1 MTETTSSLAQ
11 HAADLDEAVTSRRA
25 IAQLSRSAS
34 LTLDDAYRVQAL
46 GSELRAAR
54 GDRLVGVKLGF
65 TSKAK
70 ALQMGVSDVIFGR
83 LHASGEYADGG
94 GVAMEDFIHPRVEPE
109 VAFRLGAEFDARAA
123 ADPEAE
129 LRAAVDA
136 VAPGLEIID
145 SRYADFK
152 FSLTDVVA
160 DNTSAVGF
168 VTGAWQPV
176 DLTATDVRYD
186 DRPVTLEIDGAAA
199 ATGSTSDILGDPV
212 LALPAIA
219 RMAAAQGV
227 VLPAG
232 SVLLAGAATAAVALP
247 GGVTV
252 RATVPG
258 LGSVSVTTTGAATE
272 EQR

>member
-1 MTETTSSLAQ
+1 MTLSRYASA
-11 HAADLDEAVTSRRA
+11 LDEAVTAKRA
-25 IAQLSRSAS
+25 IAQLSRTAT

-46 GSELRAAR
+46 GAELRAAR
-54 GDRLVGVKLGF
+54 GDRLAGVKLGF

-70 ALQMGVSDVIFGR
+70 ARQMGVSDVIFGR
-83 LHASGEYADGG
+83 LHARGEYADGG
-94 GVAMEDFIHPRVEPE
+94 CVALADYIHPRVEPE
-109 VAFRLGAEFDARAA
+109 VAFRLGTRFDARAS
-123 ADPEAE
+123 ADPEAD

-145 SRYADFK
+145 SRYADFR

-160 DNTSAVGF
+160 DNTSAAGF
-168 VTGAWQPV
+168 VTGAWQPA
-176 DLTATDVRYD
+176 DLTAAGVRFD
-186 DRPVTLEIDGAAA
+186 ERPVTLEIDGAVV

-219 RMAAAQGV
+219 RMAAAHGV

-252 RATVPG
+252 HATVAG
-258 LGSVSVTTTGAATE
+258 LGSVHVTTTE
-272 EQR
+272 ER

>member
-1 MTETTSSLAQ
+1 MTETTSPLSQYAT
-11 HAADLDEAVTSRRA
+11 ALDEAVTSRRA
-25 IAQLSRSAS
+25 IGQLSRYAS
-34 LTLDDAYRVQAL
+34 LTLDDAYHVQAL

-54 GDRLVGVKLGF
+54 GDGLVGVKLGF

-83 LHASGEYADGG
+83 LYAKGEYPDGG
-94 GVAMEDFIHPRVEPE
+94 SVAMEDFIHPRVEPE
-109 VAFRLGAEFDARAA
+109 VAFRLGARFDARAA

-129 LRAAVDA
+129 LRAAIDA

-145 SRYADFK
+145 SRYANFQ

-160 DNTSAVGF
+160 DNTSAAGF
-168 VTGAWQPV
+168 VTGAWQPA
-176 DLTATDVRYD
+176 DLTAPDVRFD
-186 DRPVTLEIDGAAA
+186 DRPVTLEIDGVAA

-219 RMAAAQGV
+219 RMAAARGV

-252 RATVPG
+252 RAAVQG
-258 LGSVSVTTTGAATE
+258 LGSVRVTTTGTSTE
-272 EQR
+272 ER

>member
-1 MTETTSSLAQ
+1 MTDSTSLLSRYAS
-11 HAADLDEAVTSRRA
+11 ALDEAVTSQAA
-25 IAQLSRSAS
+25 IAQLSRTAS
-34 LTLDDAYRVQAL
+34 LGLEDAYRVQAL
-46 GSELRAAR
+46 SSDLRVAR

-70 ALQMGVSDVIFGR
+70 AVQMGVSDVIFGR
-83 LHASGEYADGG
+83 LHARGEYADGA
-94 GVAMEDFIHPRVEPE
+94 GVALEDFIHPRVEPE
-109 VAFRLGAEFDARAA
+109 VAFRLGAPFDARSS
-123 ADPEAE
+123 ADPEAA

-145 SRYADFK
+145 SRYTNFK

-160 DNTSAVGF
+160 DNTSAAGF
-168 VTGAWQPV
+168 VTGAWQPA
-176 DLTATDVRYD
+176 DLTSAAVRFD
-186 DRPVTLEIDGAAA
+186 DRPVTLEIDGAVA

-252 RATVPG
+252 SATVQG
-258 LGSVSVTTTGAATE
+258 LGSVRVTTTGTPAE
-272 EQR
+272 ER

>member
-1 MTETTSSLAQ
+1 MTEPTSPLSRY
-11 HAADLDEAVTSRRA
+11 AAALDDAVTTRRA
-25 IAQLSRSAS
+25 IAQLSRTAS

-46 GSELRAAR
+46 GSGLRAAR
-54 GDRLVGVKLGF
+54 GDRVVGVKLGF

-83 LHASGEYADGG
+83 LHASGEYADGDD
-94 GVAMEDFIHPRVEPE
+94 VAMEDFIHPRVEPE
-109 VAFRLGAEFDARAA
+109 VAFRLGARFDARAS

-145 SRYADFK
+145 SRYANFR

-160 DNTSAVGF
+160 DNTSAAAF
-168 VTGAWQPV
+168 VTGAWQPA
-176 DLTATDVRYD
+176 DLTAGDVRFD

-219 RMAAAQGV
+219 RMAAAHGV

-252 RATVPG
+252 GAAVPG
-258 LGSVSVTTTGAATE
+258 LGSVRVTTTGSSTE
-272 EQR
+272 ER

>member
-1 MTETTSSLAQ
+1 MTTEPTSPLARY
-11 HAADLDEAVTSRRA
+11 ATALDEAVTSRRA
-25 IAQLSRSAS
+25 IAQLSRSVS
-34 LTLDDAYRVQAL
+34 LTLDDAYQVQAL
-46 GSELRAAR
+46 GAELRAAR
-54 GDRLVGVKLGF
+54 GDRVVGVKLGF

-83 LHASGEYADGG
+83 LYASGEYADGG
-94 GVAMEDFIHPRVEPE
+94 SVAVEDFIHPRVEPE
-109 VAFRLGAEFDARAA
+109 VAFRLGARFDARAS

-145 SRYADFK
+145 SRYANFQ

-160 DNTSAVGF
+160 DNTSAAAF
-168 VTGAWQPV
+168 VTGAWQPA
-176 DLTATDVRYD
+176 DLTATDVRFD
-186 DRPVTLEIDGAAA
+186 ARPVTLEIDGEAA

-247 GGVTV
+247 GGATV
-252 RATVPG
+252 SAAVPG
-258 LGSVSVTTTGAATE
+258 LGSVRVTTTGTPAE
-272 EQR
+272 ER

>member
-1 MTETTSSLAQ
+1 MTASTSPLSPYAT
-11 HAADLDEAVTSRRA
+11 ALDEAVTSRQA
-25 IAQLSRSAS
+25 IAQLSGTAS
-34 LTLDDAYRVQAL
+34 LTLDDAYQVQAL
-46 GSELRAAR
+46 GSELRETR
-54 GDRLVGVKLGF
+54 GDRVVGVKLGF

-83 LHASGEYADGG
+83 LYASGEYADGG
-94 GVAMEDFIHPRVEPE
+94 SVAMEDFIHPRVEPE
-109 VAFRLGAEFDARAA
+109 VAFRLGARFDARAA
-123 ADPEAE
+123 ADPEAD

-145 SRYADFK
+145 SRYANFK

-160 DNTSAVGF
+160 DNTSAAAF
-168 VTGAWQPV
+168 VTGAWQPT
-176 DLTATDVRYD
+176 DLTATDVRFD
-186 DRPVTLEIDGAAA
+186 DRPVTLEIDGAVA

-252 RATVPG
+252 SATVPG
-258 LGSVSVTTTGAATE
+258 LGSVHVTTTGTPAGE
-272 EQR
+272 R

>member
-1 MTETTSSLAQ
+1 MTGSTLSRYASA
-11 HAADLDEAVTSRRA
+11 LDEAVTSRLA
-25 IAQLSRSAS
+25 IAQLSRTAA

-70 ALQMGVSDVIFGR
+70 ARQMGVSDVIFGR
-83 LHASGEYADGG
+83 LHARGENADGG
-94 GVAMEDFIHPRVEPE
+94 SVALADYIHPRVEPE
-109 VAFRLGAEFDARAA
+109 VAFRLGARFDARAS

-145 SRYADFK
+145 SRYADFR

-160 DNTSAVGF
+160 DNTSAAGF
-168 VTGAWQPV
+168 VIGAWQPA
-176 DLTATDVRYD
+176 DLTATGVRFAE
-186 DRPVTLEIDGAAA
+186 RPVTLEIDDVVA

-252 RATVPG
+252 RATVAG
-258 LGSVSVTTTGAATE
+258 LGTVHVTTIPAE
-272 EQR
+272 ER

>member
-1 MTETTSSLAQ
+1 MTESTSPLSRYAS
-11 HAADLDEAVTSRRA
+11 ALDEAVTSRRA
-25 IAQLSRSAS
+25 IAQLSLTAS

-46 GSELRAAR
+46 GSDLRTAR
-54 GDRLVGVKLGF
+54 GDRLVGAKLGF

-83 LHASGEYADGG
+83 LYASGEYADGG
-94 GVAMEDFIHPRVEPE
+94 SVVMEDFIHPRVEPE
-109 VAFRLGAEFDARAA
+109 VAFRLGARFDARAS

-145 SRYADFK
+145 SRYRDFR

-160 DNTSAVGF
+160 DNTSAAGF
-168 VTGAWQPV
+168 VTGPWQPS
-176 DLTATDVRYD
+176 DLTSAAARFD
-186 DRPVTLEIDGAAA
+186 DRPVTLEIDGAVV
-199 ATGSTSDILGDPV
+199 ATGSTSDILGDPL

-252 RATVPG
+252 SATVPG
-258 LGSVSVTTTGAATE
+258 LGSVRVTTTGAPAE
-272 EQR
+272 ER

>member
-1 MTETTSSLAQ
+1 MTDSTSPLSQYAS
-11 HAADLDEAVTSRRA
+11 ALDEAVASQRA
-25 IAQLSRSAS
+25 IPQLSGTAS

-46 GSELRAAR
+46 GSDLRAAR
-54 GDRLVGVKLGF
+54 GDRLVGAKLGF

-83 LHASGEYADGG
+83 LYASGEYADGG
-94 GVAMEDFIHPRVEPE
+94 SVALDAFIHPRVEPE
-109 VAFRLGAEFDARAA
+109 VAFRLGARFDARAS

-145 SRYADFK
+145 SRYANFK

-160 DNTSAVGF
+160 DNTSAAGF
-168 VTGAWQPV
+168 VIGDWQPA
-176 DLTATDVRYD
+176 DLTSTEVRLD
-186 DRPVTLEIDGAAA
+186 DRPVTLEIDGAAV

-252 RATVPG
+252 SATVPG
-258 LGSVSVTTTGAATE
+258 LGTVSITTTGTPAE
-272 EQR
+272 ER